1 MRGRKLAVKPV
12 KLKETQIELQV
23 CHLLRA
29 KNIFFW
35 KQPSRGYWDAKRKVF
50 RRDVNPF
57 VGRGVPDIIFLID
70 GHFCSF
76 EIKSEKGVQSEDQK
90 TFETRCKAAGA
101 FYFLIRSVEEAES
114 VLKLLDAYFEK
125 HSRGEC

>member
-35 KQPSRGYWDAKRKVF
+35 KNPSAGFYDTKRKIF
-50 RRDVNPF
+50 RRHVNPF
-57 VGRGVPDIIFLID
+57 VGRGVCDLIALID
-70 GHFCSF
+70 GHFIGL
-76 EIKSEKGVQSEDQK
+76 EIKSQKGVQSEDQK